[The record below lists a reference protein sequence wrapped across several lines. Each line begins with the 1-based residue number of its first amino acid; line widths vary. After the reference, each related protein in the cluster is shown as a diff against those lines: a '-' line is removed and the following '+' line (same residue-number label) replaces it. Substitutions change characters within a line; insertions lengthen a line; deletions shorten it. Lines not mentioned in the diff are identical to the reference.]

1 MARDLS
7 FASQKVPKSGPSAIQ
22 KCEDQLMQ
30 AGFAVIFS
38 AVFGLLWFY
47 SKHLRKL
54 KLSEAISVF
63 SRQEANR
70 LGLLPQRRLRQFL
83 LEEGPCLLSYHVRET
98 EFSWLA
104 ELDVGERHFEPI
116 AGKTAEEAK
125 KNAAIA
131 AVQAL
136 KMETSTMP
144 SPPPLSSPP
153 PRHLRGRFE
162 FNECE
167 DDFKLKFLGPEEANI
182 HRIGQRSH
190 AKLKVINQKDKHFVV
205 ALAGKEKRFMKAT
218 YMLQELLA
226 KWPKSKRPKVSLVL
240 D

>member
-1 MARDLS
+1 MQHNLGQAKVNISIAPTEFNPKMASQKAKLCRVSIVFAIALMARDLS

-98 EFSWLA
+98 EFPGLRSLTLA
-104 ELDVGERHFEPI
+104 RG
-116 AGKTAEEAK
+116 T
-125 KNAAIA
+125 
-131 AVQAL
+131 
-136 KMETSTMP
+136 
-144 SPPPLSSPP
+144 LSLSQV
-153 PRHLRGRFE
+153 RLLRR
-162 FNECE
+162 
-167 DDFKLKFLGPEEANI
+167 P
-182 HRIGQRSH
+182 
-190 AKLKVINQKDKHFVV
+190 
-205 ALAGKEKRFMKAT
+205 KR
-218 YMLQELLA
+218 MLQLQQCKL
-226 KWPKSKRPKVSLVL
+226 
-240 D
+240 